1 MLPKLP
7 PPQELKKPKNWFGQ
21 KVKREAEAGH
31 TKTSNLWNLGL
42 WKLSLT
48 DEGRIFCWNL
58 KCTVVCQRF
67 FLPWLNFKIFFGSSS
82 ISDFGCYRCMACPI
96 RPAGAHWFENWKR
109 PATVE
114 LQRDNNLWFVN
125 DNSGKRKFKV
135 NKCKFESEVE
145 KSLKSFEWKVS
156 KLVKLVWSELYLNN
170 FVKQLTTSDITI
182 CYCKNIFSILK
193 CRKFKKLDIF
203 EDVNLKCHL
212 IEIKFFVRI
221 DSYWDLMTFQSNN
234 SSYEFITVTQTVFF
248 HFM

>member
-1 MLPKLP
+1 LKLATYVAISNRP
-7 PPQELKKPKNWFGQ
+7 NIDSYSESHKKFAPNYFKYWFVEAAQRHLYLNNKRLFERWPRESEWASARVIGWCCQSCLLLKSWRNPRTDLGRKWRGRQ
-21 KVKREAEAGH
+21 V
-31 TKTSNLWNLGL
+31 TQKTSNLWNLGL

-67 FLPWLNFKIFFGSSS
+67 FLPWLNFNIFFGSSS

-156 KLVKLVWSELYLNN
+156 KLVKLVWSETL
-170 FVKQLTTSDITI
+170 FEQFCETI
-182 CYCKNIFSILK
+182 DYFGHN
-193 CRKFKKLDIF
+193 
-203 EDVNLKCHL
+203 HL
-212 IEIKFFVRI
+212 
-221 DSYWDLMTFQSNN
+221 LL
-234 SSYEFITVTQTVFF
+234 
-248 HFM
+248 